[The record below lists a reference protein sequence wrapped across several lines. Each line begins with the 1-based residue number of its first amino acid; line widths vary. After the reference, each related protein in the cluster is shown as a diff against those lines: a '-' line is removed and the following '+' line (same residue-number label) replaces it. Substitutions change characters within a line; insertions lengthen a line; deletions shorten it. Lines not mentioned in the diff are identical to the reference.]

1 VTASAAVPAA
11 RRSSP
16 ELRGTLGEAAL
27 CDHCGLPVTER
38 GGAGAGPR
46 FCCSACGLAYSI
58 IHEAGLGAYYLHRG
72 QADGA
77 STTRG
82 TGRSYAEYD
91 DPTFAS
97 QHVEATPNGARI
109 ELFLEGL
116 HCTACVW
123 LVERLGRVV
132 PGVES
137 ARLDLGR
144 AALDVRFDP
153 RCVTPSAIARGLDG
167 LGYPPHPSG
176 SARREGEERG
186 ERKLWVRLGVAGALA
201 GNVMLMA
208 LALYSGAASDP
219 AYAALFRWG
228 SFLLSSVSV
237 FYAGSVFLRGAVA
250 ALRTRTPH
258 MDLPVSIGILAGFA
272 RSAWNTVFARGEI
285 YFDSISVLIFL
296 LLVGR
301 WLQLRHQRG
310 AARALELIAALAPR
324 AARRVEGAR
333 LVEVPAASLAAG
345 DIVEVG
351 ADERIPVDGIIVSGR
366 TSVDSSWLT
375 GESLPEERAPG
386 DRVYAGTHN
395 ASHTVRLRVEVAGAE
410 TRLGRLMQSIEVA
423 QSRRAPIVRL
433 ADRVAGR
440 FVIAVLGLSVLTFAA
455 WLFVDP
461 SRALDNAV
469 ALLVVTC
476 PCALGM
482 ATPLA
487 VSAAL
492 RRAARGGIFFKG
504 GEFLEVLARPGTIAF
519 DKTGT
524 LTEGRLALA
533 SFIGESSVVPL
544 VRAAERR
551 SPHPIGR
558 ALYAGLTP
566 STELLAD
573 EVNELPGAGVIAQVA
588 GHEVRVGSAEHVAS
602 SRADSAG
609 WWHAELTRQVSL
621 GRPAVACSVDGTVR
635 AVASFNDP
643 LRADARSSLDAL
655 RAFGYRIA
663 LLSGDHELVVESLA
677 PELGEL
683 VTARGGMS
691 PEDKLAWIEAARRTG
706 PVVMVGDGVNDAAA
720 MSASDVA
727 IAVHGGAE
735 ASLVAA
741 DAFTTEP
748 GVSKVLE
755 AVAGARRTLGVIRRG
770 IAFSLAYNVV
780 GVLLCMGGWISPLVA
795 AVLMPLS
802 SLTVVTQAL
811 RARTFALPKPRKA
824 LV

>member
-1 VTASAAVPAA
+1 MSASDAALRPA
-11 RRSSP
+11 SP
-16 ELRGTLGEAAL
+16 ELACGSGEPVACA
-27 CDHCGLPVTER
+27 HCGLPVAPTEPR
-38 GGAGAGPR
+38 ASGPR
-46 FCCSACGLAYSI
+46 FCCSACGVAYSI
-58 IHEAGLGAYYLHRG
+58 IHEAGLGAYYLHRDAG

-77 STTRG
+77 AKTRA

-91 DPTFAS
+91 DPVFEAS
-97 QHVEATPNGARI
+97 HVETTPDCARI

-123 LVERLGRVV
+123 LVERLDRVV
-132 PGVES
+132 PGVAS

-153 RCVTPSAIARGLDG
+153 GRVTPSAIARGLDG

-176 SARREGEERG
+176 SARRAGEAQG

-219 AYAALFRWG
+219 TYAALFRWG

-237 FYAGSVFLRGAVA
+237 FYCGSVFLRGAA
-250 ALRTRTPH
+250 AAVRTRTPH
-258 MDLPVSIGILAGFA
+258 MDLPVSIGILTGFA
-272 RSAWNTVFARGEI
+272 RSAWNTLSSRGEI

-324 AARRVEGAR
+324 AARRVEGDR
-333 LVEVPAASLAAG
+333 LVEVPAESLATG
-345 DIVEVG
+345 DIVEVA
-351 ADERIPVDGIIVSGR
+351 ADERIPVDGVIVAGR

-375 GESLPEERAPG
+375 GESMPEERAPG

-395 ASHTVRLRVEVAGAE
+395 TSHTIRLRVEVAGAE
-410 TRLGRLMQSIEVA
+410 TRLGRLMQSVEAA

-440 FVIAVLGLSVLTFAA
+440 FVVAVLAASALTFAA
-455 WLFVDP
+455 WCFVDP

-492 RRAARGGIFFKG
+492 RRAARAGVFFKG
-504 GEFLEVLARPGTIAF
+504 GEFLEALAHPGTIAF

-533 SFIGESSVVPL
+533 SFMGENSVVPL
-544 VRAAERR
+544 LRAAERR

-558 ALYAGLTP
+558 ALYAGLAAA
-566 STELLAD
+566 SELEAD
-573 EVNELPGAGVIAQVA
+573 EVTELPGAGVVARVA
-588 GHEVRVGSAEHVAS
+588 GHEVRVGSAAHVLGG
-602 SRADSAG
+602 RKSALG
-609 WWHAELTRQVSL
+609 FWQAELTRQVSL
-621 GRPAVACSVDGTVR
+621 GRPAVACSVDGAVR
-635 AVASFNDP
+635 AVASFDDP
-643 LRADARSSLDAL
+643 LRADAVGSLATLRSL
-655 RAFGYRIA
+655 GYRIA
-663 LLSGDHELVVESLA
+663 LLSGDHELVVRSLE

-691 PEDKLAWIEAARRTG
+691 PEDKLAWVEAARREG

-720 MSASDVA
+720 MSAADVA

-755 AVAGARRTLGVIRRG
+755 AVVGARRTLGVIRRG
-770 IAFSLAYNVV
+770 IGFSLAYNVV
-780 GVLLCMGGWISPLVA
+780 GVVLCMGGWISPLLA

-811 RARTFALPKPRKA
+811 RARTFDAPKPRKA
-824 LV
+824 SP